1 MARPAKPVLAEPTA
15 EQLQIAFR
23 ELWRPG
29 RPDTV
34 EKMLLHPTLGVCL
47 RGIARA
53 RHRVLTRNAGHQ
65 PVQAI
70 IHQCVPPTPAMPP
83 HRPKPPRSAP
93 AERPAYLHRAAA
105 TKPRFDARKAAANDR
120 DDD

>member
-1 MARPAKPVLAEPTA
+1 MARPAKPTLAEPTA

-34 EKMLLHPTLGVCL
+34 EKMLLHPTLGICL

-53 RHRVLTRNAGHQ
+53 RTRVLTRNAGHQ
-65 PVQAI
+65 PVQGFS
-70 IHQCVPPTPAMPP
+70 HQAVPATPTAPP
-83 HRPKPPRSAP
+83 QRPKLARGAP

-105 TKPRFDARKAAANDR
+105 TTPRFDARKAAANDR